1 MLWYLKINQI
11 LFNFKYIAAFI
22 IVFLSIEETGTIKEK
37 VKGMLSFAGYFVLV
51 LMLFF
56 VFLKC
61 LFLLSEKYRMI
72 KIFQGFLF
80 IAFIIFFLCLIIQL
94 FLAVVNFNYDIKLQI
109 SGLLGAVIAISY
121 FVNAQHSMR

>member
-22 IVFLSIEETGTIKEK
+22 IVFFSIEETGNIKEK

-51 LMLFF
+51 SMLFF
-56 VFLKC
+56 VFLKG

-72 KIFQGFLF
+72 KIFRGFLF

-121 FVNAQHSMR
+121 FVNAQT